1 MNWISSALL
10 LLLIVFCCC
19 CCCFLG
25 VEEGGQRHF
34 FVLIIVI
41 DDNRTAILNFQWNKL
56 VVNKW
61 IKAMFLYDNSLPF
74 FFFFSFFFLFDF
86 SSSFSSPDYPQLMM
100 VRFFVV
106 VIIAV
111 CCLIPVSAA
120 GRYTRFV
127 AGIPFIW
134 QVYPVGGWYIRMAG
148 VFSWWQVHRDTSSC
162 IPNQ

>member
-19 CCCFLG
+19 CCFLG

-34 FVLIIVI
+34 LVLIIVI
-41 DDNRTAILNFQWNKL
+41 VDNRTAILNFLWKEL
-56 VVNKW
+56 VVSKW
-61 IKAMFLYDNSLPF
+61 IKGMFLYDISLS
-74 FFFFSFFFLFDF
+74 FFSCLF
-86 SSSFSSPDYPQLMM
+86 SSSPDYPQSMM
-100 VRFFVV
+100 VRFYFVV
-106 VIIAV
+106 TLAV

-120 GRYTRFV
+120 GMYTRFV

-134 QVYPVGGWYIRMAG
+134 RVYPVGDWYNRMAG